1 MRMRRLAAT
10 IPMLACSAAL
20 AAVGAWS
27 ARYLDI
33 AERAGLTGKNVYG
46 GLHRK
51 DYILETTGNGVAIF
65 DYDGDG
71 VDDIFFANGTTLP
84 GQSGESGRPQLYH
97 NDGKGHRTR
106 DLLHPKQA
114 REPGCATVRIINDLQ
129 GNQAK

>member
-51 DYILETTGNGVAIF
+51 DYILETTGNGVAIV
-65 DYDGDG
+65 DYDGDAA
-71 VDDIFFANGTTLP
+71 DDIFFANSTTLP
-84 GQSGESGRPQLYH
+84 GQPGESGRPHLYP
-97 NDGKGHRTR
+97 NAGKGPSTR
-106 DLLHPKQA
+106 NLL
-114 REPGCATVRIINDLQ
+114 
-129 GNQAK
+129 